1 MTIIRTIPENEAVD
15 EVAAVY
21 AQDLE
26 SLGYVPSH
34 TKAMALNPAAYRA
47 FMALIRSVA
56 KPLGLR
62 RYELVTLAAARG
74 TRSQH
79 CRLAHGAKSLK
90 LFDEEQL
97 ERIARDY
104 TDAGLTDGEVEM
116 MRYAEQVGRDAS
128 SMTDA
133 DAQRL
138 RDAGFS
144 DQEIIDITIAA
155 SARVY
160 YGSALQALA
169 VEVDTP
175 PTLGQPLRAALVDGL

>member
-1 MTIIRTIPENEAVD
+1 MTIIRTIPEHDAVG
-15 EVAAVY
+15 EVADIY
-21 AQDLE
+21 ADDVK
-26 SLGYVPSH
+26 SLGYVPPH
-34 TKAMALNPAAYRA
+34 TKAMAMNPAAYHA
-47 FMALIRSVA
+47 FQALIRSVA

-74 TRSQH
+74 TGSWH
-79 CRLAHGAKSLK
+79 CRLAHGAKSLR
-90 LFDEEQL
+90 LFDEQQL

-104 TDAGLTDGEVEM
+104 TDAGLTDDEVEM
-116 MRYAEQVGRDAS
+116 MRFAEQVGRDAS
-128 SMTDA
+128 AMTDA

-138 RDAGFS
+138 RDAGFT
-144 DQEIIDITIAA
+144 DQEIVDITIAA

-175 PTLGQPLRAALVDGL
+175 PAVGEPLRAALVAGL